1 MDGGQ
6 WTSAS
11 RSQYNLRDAVAR
23 VTVQVNT
30 NLAQNVDCKIKII
43 NLVRIKNAIDNFC
56 FMLNAGVSQVMV
68 CDLYST
74 G

>member
-11 RSQYNLRDAVAR
+11 RNQYNLRDAVAR

-43 NLVRIKNAIDNFC
+43 NLVRIKNVINFC
-56 FMLNAGVSQVMV
+56 FMMSAGVSQVMV